1 MFKMYQTEH
10 RKLKELQFLQA
21 TNFLLLT
28 KLIPNI
34 KGDKNFVFNLPVIN
48 DKNKNTSEVKFKL
61 KKMSDY
67 TSNLEVLMKSPINE
81 KSLKLNLRIYHEAKL
96 VEVTRFQNFHVSLL
110 EIFQTSFKFG
120 FLKDERLQWNTFT
133 KDFLNLCVEE
143 GQSIETFIP
152 SWL

>member
-1 MFKMYQTEH
+1 MFKMYQTEY

-34 KGDKNFVFNLPVIN
+34 KGDKNFVFNLPVVN
-48 DKNKNTSEVKFKL
+48 DQNKNTSEVKFKL

-81 KSLKLNLRIYHEAKL
+81 NSQIKLENL
-96 VEVTRFQNFHVSLL
+96 S
-110 EIFQTSFKFG
+110 
-120 FLKDERLQWNTFT
+120 
-133 KDFLNLCVEE
+133 
-143 GQSIETFIP
+143 
-152 SWL
+152 

>member
-1 MFKMYQTEH
+1 MYQTEY

-48 DKNKNTSEVKFKL
+48 DQNKNTSEVKFKL

-67 TSNLEVLMKSPINE
+67 TSNL
-81 KSLKLNLRIYHEAKL
+81 
-96 VEVTRFQNFHVSLL
+96 
-110 EIFQTSFKFG
+110 
-120 FLKDERLQWNTFT
+120 ERLQWNTFT

-143 GQSIETFIP
+143 GQSI
-152 SWL
+152 

>member
-1 MFKMYQTEH
+1 MNVCIHLYV
-10 RKLKELQFLQA
+10 FLMH
-21 TNFLLLT
+21 
-28 KLIPNI
+28 
-34 KGDKNFVFNLPVIN
+34 FV
-48 DKNKNTSEVKFKL
+48 NKKT
-61 KKMSDY
+61 
-67 TSNLEVLMKSPINE
+67 
-81 KSLKLNLRIYHEAKL
+81 LKLNLRIYHEAKL